1 MVRRWIPAVAAA
13 IFILGLTA
21 LPGLAAPPQWEEWPG
36 NKKLKEQNHIQTES
50 ELRQGDDQ
58 NTSSKGKNRQEK
70 RFRYRDVEGHWA
82 REAMLEASARGLVK
96 GYPDLTFQPEKPVTQ
111 LETIVMMVRALGL
124 EEEAQDKAQAELPV
138 WLKHQNQVPSWA
150 RGYLAAALDHG
161 LLTPLDLINFQPNKP
176 AKRWEVS
183 VILARALQIEVE
195 NGREASEPL
204 NFTDFQAIP
213 EEAQKYIASV
223 VEQGLLRGDPGGALR
238 PLAPVKRCEMATILL
253 RLGEKL
259 ENILDLHELK
269 GTITAVDAGKIT
281 LAIQG
286 GATVTLEVAEDAVI
300 FLDGQD
306 KELTDIKPGDHVKVI
321 VQDEKVVFIKAT
333 SPEEEELEGI
343 EGIIQAVYGPEV
355 TICLDNGETKTFA
368 ITGDTE
374 IIVDGEQ
381 RDALALEA
389 GQEIEVILEED
400 AVIKIIVHN
409 TAG

>member
-1 MVRRWIPAVAAA
+1 
-13 IFILGLTA
+13 
-21 LPGLAAPPQWEEWPG
+21 
-36 NKKLKEQNHIQTES
+36 
-50 ELRQGDDQ
+50 
-58 NTSSKGKNRQEK
+58 
-70 RFRYRDVEGHWA
+70 
-82 REAMLEASARGLVK
+82 
-96 GYPDLTFQPEKPVTQ
+96 
-111 LETIVMMVRALGL
+111 
-124 EEEAQDKAQAELPV
+124 
-138 WLKHQNQVPSWA
+138 
-150 RGYLAAALDHG
+150 
-161 LLTPLDLINFQPNKP
+161 
-176 AKRWEVS
+176 
-183 VILARALQIEVE
+183 
-195 NGREASEPL
+195 
-204 NFTDFQAIP
+204 
-213 EEAQKYIASV
+213 
-223 VEQGLLRGDPGGALR
+223 
-238 PLAPVKRCEMATILL
+238 
-253 RLGEKL
+253 
-259 ENILDLHELK
+259 LHELK

-355 TICLDNGETKTFA
+355 TIRLDNGETKTFA